1 VESRR
6 VLVIDDEEL
15 VLDSVSRIPIGRNY
29 QVDVSPSGRN
39 GLRKAIEGGYDAEYL
54 ERPFTPEEVLKTV
67 ASALDT
73 IFTRE
78 PEERD
83 LIHREE
89 SIEVL
94 ERAASDNEFFT
105 DLLEQAADALD
116 EYDLTGPEKLAIL
129 TRDLS

>member
-1 VESRR
+1 MTVGPCPAPASFSVGGWVFRESLKGGNSVEGRG
-6 VLVIDDEEL
+6 VLVIDDEQV
-15 VLDSVSRIPIGRNY
+15 VLGSVSRILTGRNY

-39 GLRKAIEGGYDAEYL
+39 GLRKAIEGEYDAEYL
-54 ERPFTPEEVLKTV
+54 EKPFTPEELLKTV

-94 ERAASDNEFFT
+94 ERAASGN
-105 DLLEQAADALD
+105 
-116 EYDLTGPEKLAIL
+116 
-129 TRDLS
+129 